1 MGLGQLEVKVI
12 VLRKYCGCG
21 RGLGAE
27 DSSAASS
34 I

>member
-12 VLRKYCGCG
+12 VLRKYCGCR

-27 DSSAASS
+27 DSNVASS